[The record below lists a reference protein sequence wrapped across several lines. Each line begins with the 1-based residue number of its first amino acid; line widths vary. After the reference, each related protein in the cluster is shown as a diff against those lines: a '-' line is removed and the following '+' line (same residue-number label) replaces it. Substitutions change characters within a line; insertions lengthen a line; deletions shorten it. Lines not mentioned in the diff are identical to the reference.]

1 MVLANRRAL
10 LAGSVGFTKIRP
22 VWRCH
27 QTDIRQFYIFIM
39 RFIKKIVGLIRPY
52 MRWVFQRIITAD
64 YSAMA
69 VKIWCVTQKT
79 IHFIRHFSIQETRQ
93 KITRMHIACFSS
105 VFAVTFGA
113 LVWIG
118 DEEVITPPLPEN
130 GFQVSVEAPVRHLLP
145 VYHPKLMITSHFGER
160 SAARGKRMHKGVDIA
175 PVGGGKM
182 PHILSS
188 ETGTVV
194 YAGWRSGYGN
204 TVEIYHR
211 NGTWTRYGHLK
222 SYNVKPGDAVARGK
236 VIGEMGNTGTVRGK
250 TGYHLHYEQIV
261 SSGAQITPI
270 FGGFDA
276 LPRGKMVD
284 YDTSYYAIY
293 SPDGRPP
300 VRVSVT
306 AAALAAAA
314 R

>member
-1 MVLANRRAL
+1 MRFLKKIAAL
-10 LAGSVGFTKIRP
+10 LA
-22 VWRCH
+22 
-27 QTDIRQFYIFIM
+27 
-39 RFIKKIVGLIRPY
+39 PY
-52 MRWVFQRIITAD
+52 LRWAIQRIRTAD
-64 YSAMA
+64 YKTMAMDA
-69 VKIWCVTQKT
+69 LRTTKKT
-79 IHFIRHFSIQETRQ
+79 IHSIRTFSYSEFRTKVQR
-93 KITRMHIACFSS
+93 RH
-105 VFAVTFGA
+105 VVTFAAIFTFTFAG
-113 LVWIG
+113 LLWMG
-118 DEEVITPPLPEN
+118 DDEIITPPLPEN
-130 GFQVSVEAPVRHLLP
+130 GYQVAVDAPVRHLLP

-160 SAARGKRMHKGVDIA
+160 SQARGKRMHKGVDIA

-182 PHILSS
+182 PQILAS
-188 ETGTVV
+188 ESGTVV
-194 YAGWRSGYGN
+194 YAGWRGGYGN

-222 SYNVKPGDAVARGK
+222 SYTVNRGDAVTRGK

-261 SSGAQITPI
+261 STGAQVTPA
-270 FGGFDA
+270 FGGFDS

-300 VRVSVT
+300 VNVSVT
-306 AAALAAAA
+306 GAALAAAA